1 MSNNNEQNVQE
12 QVTANEGNIKT
23 EPTKKCKFCQSDI
36 PVKAK
41 ICPVCKKKQKKNSIA
56 LITASVFVEVIACLL
71 WLVPVA
77 GFIIYSLLS
86 GFAVVLNV
94 ISFIS
99 SKNSKVIQIINCMIS
114 IVLLLT
120 IIVDI
125 IFFIR
130 FVMGFQ

>member
-1 MSNNNEQNVQE
+1 M
-12 QVTANEGNIKT
+12 T
-23 EPTKKCKFCQSDI
+23 EELNKKQQ
-36 PVKAK
+36 
-41 ICPVCKKKQKKNSIA
+41 KQKKISIA

-77 GFIIYSLLS
+77 GFIIYLLIS
-86 GFAVVLNV
+86 GFAVDLNV

-125 IFFIR
+125 IFFYKICDGISINSILWR
-130 FVMGFQ
+130 

>member
-1 MSNNNEQNVQE
+1 M
-12 QVTANEGNIKT
+12 T
-23 EPTKKCKFCQSDI
+23 EELNKKQQ
-36 PVKAK
+36 
-41 ICPVCKKKQKKNSIA
+41 KQKKISIA